1 MQVKHSINLHSEG
14 LGVNSVWAARGRVA
28 RVRSVKDASPTGR
41 VEEVPN
47 RSPDGADLNNV
58 R

>member
-1 MQVKHSINLHSEG
+1 M
-14 LGVNSVWAARGRVA
+14 NSVWAARGRVA
-28 RVRSVKDASPTGR
+28 RVRPVKDAFPAGR

-47 RSPDGADLNNV
+47 RSPDGADLNNA